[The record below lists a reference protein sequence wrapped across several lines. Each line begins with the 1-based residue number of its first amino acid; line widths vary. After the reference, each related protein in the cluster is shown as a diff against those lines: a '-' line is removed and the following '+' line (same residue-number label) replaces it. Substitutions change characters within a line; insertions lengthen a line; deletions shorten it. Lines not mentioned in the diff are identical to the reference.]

1 MDPEQGRSRRIA
13 PVLAVFAVVVGAVWL
28 LATTALPARAPR
40 SSTPPPVP
48 TPTTTP
54 ALAAPF
60 ESMASARVGFVGL
73 PPQGATPSAPG
84 NGRLVLSYFGRQFT
98 HWYQVWVYADG
109 RLIWQREGDLREGA
123 NAYATGYLE
132 QRLTSEGVELLR
144 RRGSAEVALFGFPWR
159 PPYPASWL
167 PRRAWEDHT
176 IRAYVPSRYA
186 VCYQGLLRPIE
197 RSEILASLPAPAGR
211 LLRPGNFDP
220 SSVEGWRRGFGGG
233 CSSLTTADASTLA
246 QVLEEAGYGQDR
258 DFQKAYM
265 LTYYL
270 TSLRSIRKETVIRFE
285 PILPH
290 GKVGCTSCGEGRRLE
305 ARRGPPGPA

>member
-1 MDPEQGRSRRIA
+1 MDPDRGWSRRIA
-13 PVLAVFAVVVGAVWL
+13 PVVAVFAVVVGAIWV
-28 LATTALPARAPR
+28 LASTGLPARAPR
-40 SSTPPPVP
+40 SSAPPQAP
-48 TPTTTP
+48 TPITTQVP
-54 ALAAPF
+54 AGPF
-60 ESMASARVGFVGL
+60 ESIASARVGFVGL
-73 PPQGATPSAPG
+73 PPVGATPSAPR

-132 QRLTSEGVELLR
+132 QRLTPEGVELLR
-144 RRGSAEVALFGFPWR
+144 RPGSAEVALFGFPWR

-167 PRRAWEDHT
+167 PGRAWEEPA

-197 RSEILASLPAPAGR
+197 RSEILAGLPSPAGS
-211 LLRPGNFDP
+211 LLRSGHFAP

-233 CSSLTTADASTLA
+233 CSSLTTADARTLA
-246 QVLEEAGYGQDR
+246 RILEEAGYGQDR

-290 GKVGCTSCGEGRRLE
+290 GEVGCTSCGEGRRLE
-305 ARRGPPGPA
+305 PTPPA

>member
-1 MDPEQGRSRRIA
+1 MDPGQGRSRRIA
-13 PVLAVFAVVVGAVWL
+13 PVLAAFAVVVAAVWVV
-28 LATTALPARAPR
+28 ATRALPAPAPR
-40 SSTPPPVP
+40 SPTPPPRP
-48 TPTTTP
+48 TPAAT
-54 ALAAPF
+54 AAPTASF
-60 ESMASARVGFVGL
+60 ESGASARIGFVGL
-73 PPQGATPSAPG
+73 PPEGATPSAPR

-132 QRLTSEGVELLR
+132 QRLSSEGVQLLR
-144 RRGSAEVALFGFPWR
+144 RRGSAEEALFGFPWR

-167 PRRAWEDHT
+167 PQRAWDNST

-186 VCYQGLLRPIE
+186 ICYQGLLRPIE
-197 RSEILASLPAPAGR
+197 RSEILAGLPAPAGR
-211 LLRPGNFDP
+211 LLRGGNFDP

-233 CSSLTTADASTLA
+233 CSGVSTGDARRLA
-246 QVLEEAGYGQDR
+246 RILEGAGYGQDR

-290 GKVGCTSCGEGRRLE
+290 GEVGCTSCGEGRRLE
-305 ARRGPPGPA
+305 TTPPA